1 MSDTP
6 IIIKAI
12 TDMHGSF
19 NTSLNKV
26 YTEIKG
32 CNGRVTDI
40 ERVLAVKRGVC
51 EEKEKRKKQDQ
62 AKAKETRT
70 FWRSIL
76 RMVSVAGILAL
87 CALIYKKMVDFWELL
102 P

>member
-1 MSDTP
+1 MPDTP
-6 IIIKAI
+6 VIKAI

-19 NTSLNKV
+19 IVSLDKV
-26 YTEIKG
+26 YIEIKG
-32 CNGRVTDI
+32 CNKRVTDI
-40 ERVLAVKRGVC
+40 EKALAVKRGVC

-62 AKAKETRT
+62 EKAKETKT

-87 CALIYKKMVDFWELL
+87 CALVYKKMVDLWELL